1 MAPSAGMMIDEK
13 CETGGRPGSR
23 TADDENRCYAG

>member
-13 CETGGRPGSR
+13 WEAGGRTGPR
-23 TADDENRCYAG
+23 TTDDENRCYAG